1 MWCCGDSPGDEA
13 REAWGRGLI
22 MQRVSRLL
30 GSCFIH
36 ISTFMQ
42 FPLLHPQ
49 ISGTQRIANKS
60 GACVLRAAC
69 QRPPT
74 SSAAPS
80 LSSCLSFPTEKL
92 LIFFP
97 PNIHLSRNRYMKLKR
112 GAIISLH
119 LFLFSPLPGPERGPC
134 ALGSAD
140 HH

>member
-69 QRPPT
+69 QRPST

-119 LFLFSPLPGPERGPC
+119 LFLFSPLPGPERGPP
-134 ALGSAD
+134 LINL
-140 HH
+140 